1 MPTHEEQLARI
12 RRTPQ
17 EIAALIEDVPDVVLT
32 RRPAPDAWGAT
43 EVICHLRDTE
53 ESFMARFHLALQNDN
68 PRWPPAGSADR
79 WAEDR
84 QYIRNDGRLALAAF
98 ARRRAEQAALLDSMT
113 EAQWSRT
120 GIHPTRGRITL
131 REVLALEAGH
141 DDNHLEQLRRAL
153 RGEP

>member
-1 MPTHEEQLARI
+1 
-12 RRTPQ
+12 
-17 EIAALIEDVPDVVLT
+17 
-32 RRPAPDAWGAT
+32 
-43 EVICHLRDTE
+43 
-53 ESFMARFHLALQNDN
+53 
-68 PRWPPAGSADR
+68 
-79 WAEDR
+79 
-84 QYIRNDGRLALAAF
+84 
-98 ARRRAEQAALLDSMT
+98 MT